1 MVVAKNHISLEII
14 LRSNYGF
21 SDSFKNVAV
30 VIIDEFSMMKSSLL
44 YHLYMRLCDLKQTDD
59 VMVGVSV
66 NLLGMHRKVS

>member
-30 VIIDEFSMMKSSLL
+30 VIIDEFSMM
-44 YHLYMRLCDLKQTDD
+44 RLCDLKQTDD

>member
-30 VIIDEFSMMKSSLL
+30 VIIDEFSMM
-44 YHLYMRLCDLKQTDD
+44 MRLCDLKQTDD